1 MPGMTS
7 GLNANDPVV
16 VAAFRM
22 ALIRQG
28 LIALLI
34 FMLLGV
40 IWAWVR
46 GLLPDRE
53 PAGKAGS
60 TRGRTAGSRGVSG
73 AGMGDGAW
81 AGEPAGRRLLRIG
94 FGILWIFDGLLQA
107 QPAMALGLPSQVIRP
122 AAAQSPA
129 WVQHLVNWGGTAW
142 SYHPVQAGAAAVWIQ
157 LGVGIWLLAAPR
169 GGGSRLAGLASAGWG
184 LVVWVFGEAFG
195 GILAPG
201 VTWLFGAPGAV
212 AFYCAAG
219 VLLALPERYWATP
232 RLGRA
237 LLAVMGAFF
246 AGMAVLQAWPGRGFW
261 QGLSDGRPAA
271 LAAMTTSMAQTPQP
285 GFLAG
290 WVRAFT
296 GFDETHGFA
305 VNLFVVIALAATGAA
320 LLAARPRLVRPA
332 IVFMT
337 MLCLADWVLIQ
348 DLGFLGGL
356 GTDPN
361 SMIPIVLLVTGG
373 YLALAGVPAPAA
385 AEAAEGSAEP
395 AAGKPALALVPARV
409 AGDGRAAGA
418 GMGWRDRFRP
428 AALRHMI
435 ATASARS
442 VISAGA
448 IGMILLGAA
457 PMAAAQAAPAADP
470 ILAEAIA
477 GASGVRDY
485 PAAPFGL
492 TDQHGQLVSLA
503 SLRGKVVLLTFLD
516 PVCTT
521 DCPLIAQ
528 EFRYAGQLLQGSS
541 RRVELVAIALN
552 PTYHSV
558 AVVNAFDRQERLT
571 TVPNWLFL
579 TGTLAQLRRVWLA
592 YGVTAINLPAGGMT
606 GHSDLAYVIDPTG
619 HVRQELNTNPGPG
632 TSATQASFGSLLA
645 RAAQHVLRSG

>member
-7 GLNANDPVV
+7 GLNANNPVV
-16 VAAFRM
+16 VAAFRA

-34 FMLLGV
+34 FMLLGLT
-40 IWAWVR
+40 WAWVR
-46 GLLPDRE
+46 GLLPGRE
-53 PAGKAGS
+53 PAEKAGS
-60 TRGRTAGSRGVSG
+60 TPGKPPGSRGVSG
-73 AGMGDGAW
+73 AGMGHGAW

-94 FGILWIFDGLLQA
+94 FGVLWIFDGLLQA

-122 AAAQSPA
+122 AAAHSPT

-169 GGGSRLAGLASAGWG
+169 GSGSRLAGLASAGWG

-212 AFYCAAG
+212 GFYCAAG
-219 VLLALPERYWATP
+219 LLLALPERYWATP

-246 AGMAVLQAWPGRGFW
+246 VGMAVLQAWPGRGFW
-261 QGLSDGRPAA
+261 QGLSHGRPAT
-271 LAAMTTSMAQTPQP
+271 LAAMTTSMAQTSQP

-332 IVFMT
+332 IVFLAV
-337 MLCLADWVLIQ
+337 LCLADWVLVQ

-361 SMIPIVLLVTGG
+361 SMIPIVLLVIGG

-395 AAGKPALALVPARV
+395 AAREPAR
-409 AGDGRAAGA
+409 
-418 GMGWRDRFRP
+418 
-428 AALRHMI
+428 
-435 ATASARS
+435 
-442 VISAGA
+442 
-448 IGMILLGAA
+448 LL
-457 PMAAAQAAPAADP
+457 P
-470 ILAEAIA
+470 
-477 GASGVRDY
+477 R
-485 PAAPFGL
+485 
-492 TDQHGQLVSLA
+492 LV
-503 SLRGKVVLLTFLD
+503 
-516 PVCTT
+516 
-521 DCPLIAQ
+521 
-528 EFRYAGQLLQGSS
+528 
-541 RRVELVAIALN
+541 
-552 PTYHSV
+552 
-558 AVVNAFDRQERLT
+558 
-571 TVPNWLFL
+571 
-579 TGTLAQLRRVWLA
+579 
-592 YGVTAINLPAGGMT
+592 
-606 GHSDLAYVIDPTG
+606 
-619 HVRQELNTNPGPG
+619 
-632 TSATQASFGSLLA
+632 
-645 RAAQHVLRSG
+645 